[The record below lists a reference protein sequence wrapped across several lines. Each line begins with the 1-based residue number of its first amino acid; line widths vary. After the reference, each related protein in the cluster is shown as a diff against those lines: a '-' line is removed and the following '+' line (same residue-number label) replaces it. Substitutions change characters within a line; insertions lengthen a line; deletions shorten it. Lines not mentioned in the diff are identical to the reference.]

1 MTPISTDQ
9 LLALI
14 ATVTGPIQP
23 PLHADSPL
31 VGHGSAVSSMTLVQI
46 CLQLEDEAIARG
58 GSFDWTSER
67 AMSQLAGMF
76 RSVAALA
83 GEFNR
88 QLGA

>member
-1 MTPISTDQ
+1 MTPLTTDQ

-14 ATVTGPIQP
+14 AAVTGPLDP
-23 PLHADSPL
+23 PLQADSPL
-31 VGHGSAVSSMTLVQI
+31 VGQGSAVSSMTLVQI

-76 RSVAALA
+76 GSVTALA
-83 GEFNR
+83 EAFNQ